1 MSIHQPAGPAPAW
14 LAMMRATL
22 VRVVPAM
29 LAWELLQLPLYT
41 LWTDGTT
48 RDIAFAVLHC
58 TAGDALIV
66 LAALSWSLVL
76 AGEPHWPDQGFGRVL
91 AATLV
96 IGLAYTVYSEWLN
109 VEIRG
114 TCAYAAAMPRLPVL
128 GTGLAPL
135 LQWLVLPPLAL
146 LAARRAPRDRAGGR

>member
-1 MSIHQPAGPAPAW
+1 MSIDQPAGPAPAW

-29 LAWELLQLPLYT
+29 LAWELLQLPPYT

-76 AGEPHWPDQGFGRVL
+76 AGEPHWLDQGFGRVL

-109 VEIRG
+109 VEIPG
-114 TCAYAAAMPRLPVL
+114 TWAYAAAMPRLPVL

-146 LAARRAPRDRAGGR
+146 LAARGAARPGGR